1 VNSVNAYCIL
11 DIKSKIYNSPHFL
24 INDAVAIRQFQ
35 IVIMDKES
43 MLSKFPEDYRLYC
56 VGEFD
61 MLSGKIKAET
71 APREIAHGLQFK
83 SEVHK

>member
-35 IVIMDKES
+35 MVIMDKES
-43 MLSKFPEDYRLYC
+43 MLSKFPEDYRLYR
-56 VGEFD
+56 VGKFD
-61 MLSGKIKAET
+61 MLTGNLDQEQ
-71 APREIAHGLQFK
+71 APQEIAHGLQFK
-83 SEVHK
+83 TEV